1 MASRCLI
8 VLCFF
13 YCSVAIAQI
22 DDRFIQARVLKREE
36 VGRTFIFG
44 EWKESGETS
53 THLKY
58 LGSVKTIRGK
68 TFKIVTLA
76 RHWGQSHHITSK
88 ILIYNSK
95 NQYVGEYNIGLVIDL
110 PLELKNGELVFYNAN
125 DDSCDTSLQTKVTF
139 KKGLPS
145 KFFIKCRGEY
155 GDVYSFSSI

>member
-22 DDRFIQARVLKREE
+22 DDRFIQSKVLKREE

-44 EWKESGETS
+44 EWKEIGETS

-58 LGSVKTIRGK
+58 LGSVKTIQGK
-68 TFKIVTLA
+68 TFKIVTSA

-95 NQYVGEYNIGLVIDL
+95 NQYVGEYNIGSVIDL
-110 PLELKNGELVFYNAN
+110 PLELQNGELVFYNAN
-125 DDSCDTSLQTKVTF
+125 DSCDTSPQTRVTF
-139 KKGLPS
+139 RKGLPY
-145 KFFIKCRGEY
+145 KFFIKCRGKY
-155 GDVYSFSSI
+155 GDFYSFSSI